1 MLITVFKPERY
12 THLLG
17 ADSPLVTLLRGMA
30 PSAVDSELRAMEI
43 VNLESEVDEDEVRD
57 VGLLLDFITHEL
69 AAKRNFELIQA
80 LLNVALKVRVTRLS
94 FKIRFN
100 LTLR

>member
-1 MLITVFKPERY
+1 M
-12 THLLG
+12 
-17 ADSPLVTLLRGMA
+17 LLRGMA

-80 LLNVALKVRVTRLS
+80 LLNLALKVRVRKLS
-94 FKIRFN
+94 FKIGF
-100 LTLR
+100 